1 MKHVQHYASMY
12 AVFLKYSETAY
23 IIYENLNSTQILRFS
38 LDTNLKSILK
48 FLKITKVLTYKAH
61 FYETTISNHLSIFK
75 STALAIKIKCIL
87 IPVISKF

>member
-1 MKHVQHYASMY
+1 MKHVQQNAIMY
-12 AVFLKYSETAY
+12 VVFLKYSETAY
-23 IIYENLNSTQILRFS
+23 IIYENLKSTQILRFS

-48 FLKITKVLTYKAH
+48 FLKITKLLTFKAH
-61 FYETTISNHLSIFK
+61 LYETIISKHLSIFK